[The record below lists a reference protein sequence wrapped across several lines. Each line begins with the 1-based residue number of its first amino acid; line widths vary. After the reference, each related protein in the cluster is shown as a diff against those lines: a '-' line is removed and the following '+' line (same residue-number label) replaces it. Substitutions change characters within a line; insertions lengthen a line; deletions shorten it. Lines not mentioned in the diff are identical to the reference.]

1 MCALCRSKSKTA
13 TGSPR
18 SARKPGPT
26 SGHSVAGVGLS
37 NPAAGAAPGTPVQV
51 GALDERNL
59 KRAVH
64 RYGTLPKGARIGAY
78 LESLRVAGQPD
89 TTATTPGV
97 EEAAATGGS
106 CSDMTSA
113 GDHSMAVRQLS
124 KGQSQQP
131 MLRYLYPKSFF
142 SQLIMGFIFI
152 SSFVVDLQVQLESRW
167 IRTRQPIPS
176 QDEPQHSW
184 PLQDTVSPCVSPS
197 RRRCFCRHRRHYPPT
212 AAARLGISPT
222 SP

>member
-26 SGHSVAGVGLS
+26 SGPSVAGVGLG

-89 TTATTPGV
+89 TTTTPSV

-131 MLRYLYPKSFF
+131 MLRYLQLTVHPKGFF
-142 SQLIMGFIFI
+142 SLN
-152 SSFVVDLQVQLESRW
+152 
-167 IRTRQPIPS
+167 
-176 QDEPQHSW
+176 
-184 PLQDTVSPCVSPS
+184 
-197 RRRCFCRHRRHYPPT
+197 
-212 AAARLGISPT
+212 
-222 SP
+222 